1 MSNLSFV
8 CHLLAIQVCRLV
20 LASSYVFNVWHLI
33 LSFLICRLVSSCAI
47 FLSNL
52 GLVEGWPQKMKN
64 MQLPGHFLSFL
75 LRCFVMS
82 VMFVCHFFVV
92 LSSSFRLRIGLS
104 AKSGNRKNG
113 TLQNGNDEKWQSH
126 TKPNDRVM
134 TQKHILDNPDILL
147 AKFSWRKSCG
157 LWPILP
163 YNRYKQMTFRWHQD
177 SIYSKNDGPKCVSPE
192 GMCNPST
199 DVCNPSD
206 SMRWFVFA
214 RFMENSSLVKLRLAK
229 KEALPK
235 VYPRFTGHN
244 FCHVSL
250 SEPSGCETC
259 ET

>member
-1 MSNLSFV
+1 VLFF
-8 CHLLAIQVCRLV
+8 CRIW
-20 LASSYVFNVWHLI
+20 VW
-33 LSFLICRLVSSCAI
+33 SRADPKKWKTCNFRVI
-47 FLSNL
+47 F
-52 GLVEGWPQKMKN
+52 
-64 MQLPGHFLSFL
+64 
-75 LRCFVMS
+75 
-82 VMFVCHFFVV
+82 CHFCYVVLSCLSCLFVISLS

-113 TLQNGNDEKWQSH
+113 TLQNGNDGKWQSH